1 MERPTVNAVEDYLL
15 EKKVTPE
22 NASKTLAM
30 IAAGWPEKESAR
42 CRSNH

>member
-30 IAAGWPEKESAR
+30 MQKTQLRRVMPA
-42 CRSNH
+42 